1 MDVDVDWFNLLF
13 TKSESTVQQR
23 PCCCEHY
30 APQPQLRSQNGGYI
44 PPPEF
49 SPGTHRHLVRTL
61 LCLQKNPRRIII
73 RQSAALPPILA
84 GKLPMPTPLQ
94 ITISFS
100 PVSPLD
106 TGTPTGCPLLYDHT
120 TLRHAG
126 GTSAEIG
133 RERTSLAQR
142 VREHYAQRRSGWR
155 YPQAC
160 PTAIAHPTAPLRRRR
175 FALGGL
181 IRSLHARMS
190 MHLVLAVH
198 VFGAHAHLSS
208 SHGYARSARS
218 PTCTLG
224 WQRRDV
230 QRRALRCAGSRS
242 TLRRRRTTPILPCPR
257 PWPHPLFQRP
267 HDRRF

>member
-1 MDVDVDWFNLLF
+1 MLNLYPVPK
-13 TKSESTVQQR
+13 KS
-23 PCCCEHY
+23 
-30 APQPQLRSQNGGYI
+30 AA
-44 PPPEF
+44 
-49 SPGTHRHLVRTL
+49 
-61 LCLQKNPRRIII
+61 NPRKWKYS
-73 RQSAALPPILA
+73 QKEVPN
-84 GKLPMPTPLQ
+84 
-94 ITISFS
+94 ISGGGS
-100 PVSPLD
+100 LVGPVPYYPVQPSLVSPLD
-106 TGTPTGCPLLYDHT
+106 TETPTVQNPNRVPLSTYD
-120 TLRHAG
+120 LRHAG

-142 VREHYAQRRSGWR
+142 VREHYAQRRRGWR

-190 MHLVLAVH
+190 MHFVLAVH

-257 PWPHPLFQRP
+257 PRPHPLFQRP